1 MSLMSIAS
9 PFYLFIKWRQIICCI
24 KASQATCCQRA
35 TFPLPHTNVFA
46 ANLCSD
52 CTSSHT
58 VLARFW
64 KTRLLTATTQL
75 QELPPP
81 PPPPL
86 GINTQWQPQLPW
98 SNSWPGQWDQT
109 ERTCKRLDPGYLGQR
124 SGVANPSCGQSPF
137 ANVDL
142 RLVCIGPNSFTTL
155 VMGSCSSHQHLA
167 LIPPCT
173 TIAQAEAAVPPTP
186 VSGCVAMSP
195 RRDEPAAAGALHL
208 AYNQSWHLHGN
219 SSRCCIPNGSQGTAT
234 LSQAA
239 VAINFCLGH
248 LQGSKRI
255 MQKKLIRGI
264 ETTLNSVIAST
275 IPLNYN

>member
-1 MSLMSIAS
+1 MT
-9 PFYLFIKWRQIICCI
+9 
-24 KASQATCCQRA
+24 AT
-35 TFPLPHTNVFA
+35 A
-46 ANLCSD
+46 ALEQL
-52 CTSSHT
+52 
-58 VLARFW
+58 LARSVRPTRENLQKAGPRIFGAEIW
-64 KTRLLTATTQL
+64 CSKPLLWQISFCKCRSWTRLYCSQQL
-75 QELPPP
+75 HH
-81 PPPPL
+81 
-86 GINTQWQPQLPW
+86 
-98 SNSWPGQWDQT
+98 SSD
-109 ERTCKRLDPGYLGQR
+109 
-124 SGVANPSCGQSPF
+124 
-137 ANVDL
+137 
-142 RLVCIGPNSFTTL
+142 
-155 VMGSCSSHQHLA
+155 GSCSSHQHLA
-167 LIPPCT
+167 LIPPCS

-255 MQKKLIRGI
+255 MQEKLIRGI

-275 IPLNYN
+275 IPRDCN